1 MVACVPEHKECIVQF
16 IPHILQVIPQISKV
30 KLTSLKSIVTY
41 AFIIFYQK
49 PLPPGAECYAN
60 KFYGVTSP
68 IAAEEATSLCSE
80 GYSEIDDFRMGQRKW
95 VKQVGVFLL
104 QLLDLYVAILF
115 ALLYLEQQVIFLL
128 SEKESTEFYCTQTIV
143 IHA

>member
-16 IPHILQVIPQISKV
+16 IPRILQVIPQISKV

-49 PLPPGAECYAN
+49 ALPPGAECYAN
-60 KFYGVTSP
+60 KLYGVMPP
-68 IAAEEATSLCSE
+68 IAAEDATSLCSE

-95 VKQVGVFLL
+95 VKQVEVFLL

-128 SEKESTEFYCTQTIV
+128 SEKESTEFYCT
-143 IHA
+143 